1 MVNTETL
8 SINELQ
14 VLEQDLKEILKDNF
28 SEILSRVNYSGQ
40 IVELLSVMGLEN
52 LLSYRKSMYNK
63 QGKIVVIGQSETK
76 INKLLAVAKELGFDK
91 NRFEFCLDYSKA
103 KTFQYKKMQYSPN
116 YSCVL
121 VGAIP
126 HSVKDKGNF
135 SSMITAM
142 EEQEGYPPVIR
153 MGSNE
158 LKITKTG
165 FYNCLKKL
173 LE

>member
-14 VLEQDLKEILKDNF
+14 VLEQDLKTILKDNF

-91 NRFEFCLDYSKA
+91 NRFEF
-103 KTFQYKKMQYSPN
+103 
-116 YSCVL
+116 
-121 VGAIP
+121 
-126 HSVKDKGNF
+126 
-135 SSMITAM
+135 
-142 EEQEGYPPVIR
+142 
-153 MGSNE
+153 
-158 LKITKTG
+158 
-165 FYNCLKKL
+165 
-173 LE
+173 